1 MGGAKDVAAKRPKAS
16 EAPPQTGE
24 HVGAGVASLAPLLT
38 GPPIRAGKSLERPAT
53 NLTRAHRI
61 RTARDSRQSEGSGP
75 WSRDEWDVALND
87 GAVYR
92 IFRDRSTDAWFIEAI
107 VD

>member
-1 MGGAKDVAAKRPKAS
+1 VS
-16 EAPPQTGE
+16 
-24 HVGAGVASLAPLLT
+24 
-38 GPPIRAGKSLERPAT
+38 
-53 NLTRAHRI
+53 
-61 RTARDSRQSEGSGP
+61 
-75 WSRDEWDVALND
+75 LND